1 MALLSQKILDNRRR
15 QHAQVTA
22 HKRRIRDEVR
32 PALMQT
38 KRTWY
43 ENSRNN
49 NLKIKH
55 RWHSQRTSVKTIQ
68 RTQRLIHRAKIL
80 AHKKRIRSDMVKR
93 R

>member
-1 MALLSQKILDNRRR
+1 MTPLSQKILDNRRR

-22 HKRRIRDEVR
+22 HKRKIRDEVR

-38 KRTWY
+38 KRNWY

-49 NLKIKH
+49 NRNIKLKCH
-55 RWHSQRTSVKTIQ
+55 AQRKSVRMIQ

-80 AHKKRIRSDMVKR
+80 AHRRKIRSDMANR
-93 R
+93 G

>member
-1 MALLSQKILDNRRR
+1 MALLSQKVLDNRRR

-38 KRTWY
+38 KRAWY

-49 NLKIKH
+49 NLKIKL
-55 RWHSQRTSVKTIQ
+55 RWHAQRTSVKTIQ

-80 AHKKRIRSDMVKR
+80 AHKRRIKSEMASR